1 MAIILK
7 KGGLDLLSSDLIS
20 KIRTSML
27 YIVISSQ
34 HRTHREAL
42 ELELDLWAP
51 HAAT

>member
-1 MAIILK
+1 MAIIFL
-7 KGGLDLLSSDLIS
+7 KGGLDLLSSDIIS

-34 HRTHREAL
+34 HREAL

>member
-1 MAIILK
+1 MAIIFL

-27 YIVISSQ
+27 YIVSSQ
-34 HRTHREAL
+34 HREAL

-51 HAAT
+51 PHAAT